1 MRLNDARTASVAVR
15 IDLVRTCS
23 SGWFRHEL
31 PSTMDGVVGGRRR
44 LEGKFSCS
52 NERWHRQCIIR
63 SEGLHRGDLMH
74 SPHRSTL
81 VSASL
86 RSAPAKSRSCSP
98 GSPPTRRR
106 SQLGPSTFRWARST
120 RTSPEFDR
128 STPLW
133 AAARRRR
140 PPFSHVRSRTV
151 TLTCPSGES
160 RLVTSQSDRRV
171 ESAPRFWIP
180 DSDRRRLSQTG
191 SLIRPFE
198 VRRHNHIGR

>member
-1 MRLNDARTASVAVR
+1 MTHVRRPWPSVLTLYGLARPAGSATNS
-15 IDLVRTCS
+15 
-23 SGWFRHEL
+23 
-31 PSTMDGVVGGRRR
+31 RRR
-44 LEGKFSCS
+44 WTVWSGVGADWRGKFSCS

-106 SQLGPSTFRWARST
+106 SQLDPSTFRWARST

-160 RLVTSQSDRRV
+160 RFVTSLSDRRV

-191 SLIRPFE
+191 ALIRPFE